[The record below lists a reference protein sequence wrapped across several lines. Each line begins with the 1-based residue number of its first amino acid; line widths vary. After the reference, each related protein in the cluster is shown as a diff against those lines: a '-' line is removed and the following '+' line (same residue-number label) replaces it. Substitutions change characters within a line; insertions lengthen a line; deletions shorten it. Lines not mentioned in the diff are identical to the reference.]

1 MSRSQPT
8 VPRSTGLP
16 NTSSQRRSS
25 KAKSLN
31 PKPWLVAVHFLYSSF
46 ATWPGRPLGGFHPLG
61 NPPGAQMPEKRL
73 SPASPCLRHLVS

>member
-25 KAKSLN
+25 KAKSLK
-31 PKPWLVAVHFLYSSF
+31 PKPWLVVVHFLYSSF
-46 ATWPGRPLGGFHPLG
+46 ATWPGRPLGAFTLLAILLAHKCP
-61 NPPGAQMPEKRL
+61 K
-73 SPASPCLRHLVS
+73 SASPPLRLVFAI